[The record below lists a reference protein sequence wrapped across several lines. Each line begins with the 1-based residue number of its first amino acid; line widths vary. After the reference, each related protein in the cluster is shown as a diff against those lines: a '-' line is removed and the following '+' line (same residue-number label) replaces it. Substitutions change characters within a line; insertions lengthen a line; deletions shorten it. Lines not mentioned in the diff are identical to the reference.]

1 MNEPMRDIP
10 WIDGR
15 LVNENRNKYPMEE
28 LLKYAGQY
36 VAWSLDGSCILA
48 SGGDELE
55 MEKHLKEIGIDPSQV
70 IGEYIP
76 PADLSVIGGFF
87 SE

>member
-1 MNEPMRDIP
+1 MNDRMQEIP

-15 LVNENRNKYPMEE
+15 LVNENRNKYPTEE
-28 LLKYAGQY
+28 LRKYAGQY

-48 SGGDELE
+48 SGSDELE
-55 MEKHLKEIGIDPSQV
+55 MEKHLQEMGIDPSKV

-76 PADLSVIGGFF
+76 PSDLSVIGGFF